1 MYSVTELSAT
11 EIALVRPAGVGIAIQ
26 KCDGKEVASSSVEV
40 LPGDHSIE
48 TSFIDRDLGSFSKNN
63 ATTYFTAE
71 AGHVYIVDKVYVD
84 AYKYRMT
91 ISDVTTKKQVQRYL
105 QISGQTEKFRYWLN
119 RGDAFFV
126 NNKFSDALSDY
137 SAALSYAQPEELD
150 SLKKKIE
157 ETKKLML
164 IEK

>member
-1 MYSVTELSAT
+1 
-11 EIALVRPAGVGIAIQ
+11 
-26 KCDGKEVASSSVEV
+26 
-40 LPGDHSIE
+40 
-48 TSFIDRDLGSFSKNN
+48 
-63 ATTYFTAE
+63 
-71 AGHVYIVDKVYVD
+71 KVYVD
-84 AYKYRMT
+84 AYKYKMT
-91 ISDVTTKKQVQRYL
+91 ISDVSTKKQVQRYL

-119 RGDAFFV
+119 GGDAFFV